1 MNKKRVLKLLML
13 LSLSVAFLLKPATMS
28 GAAIPD
34 HSRAHITSSADKK
47 KNVRKQR
54 ALSVL
59 REYLPAYADIL
70 EAEML
75 RFEQVFYNGGSALP
89 ITPQYDPRSPFANPI
104 MRLQLMQSI
113 DKWLGTRYR
122 YGGRSARG
130 IDCSGFTSKVYTEAL
145 GKTFR
150 GSSRMQARQFTPIF
164 DVDSMQFGDVI
175 FFTGTK
181 RNSRRIGHVG
191 VYLGAGV
198 FAHAATSRGVTFNH
212 IKDGYYER
220 RFRFGGRFISEHA
233 ADAGK
238 AGVFASP

>member
-1 MNKKRVLKLLML
+1 MNRKRLIKLLAL
-13 LSLSVAFLLKPATMS
+13 LTLAAAFFMKPAMMA
-28 GAAIPD
+28 GATHEGRLQVTAF
-34 HSRAHITSSADKK
+34 SSPDKK
-47 KNVRKQR
+47 KSRRKER

-70 EAEML
+70 EAEMV
-75 RFEQVFYNGGSALP
+75 RFEKVFYNGSSTLP
-89 ITPQYDPRSPFANPI
+89 VSDSYDPRSPFVNPI
-104 MRLQLMQSI
+104 MRLQLMQTI

-122 YGGRSARG
+122 YGGRSRRG

-175 FFTGTK
+175 FFTGTN

-191 VYLGAGV
+191 VYLGHGV
-198 FAHAATSRGVTFNH
+198 FAHASTSRGVTFNH

-238 AGVFASP
+238 SGVFASP